1 MNDHDAMIGRR
12 PDKTGWYW
20 YQGTAT
26 KLVKEHYYW
35 DYDLD
40 EVDQPV
46 WVTTDGY
53 DGTAYVPVWQKA
65 DGWVLL
71 GDYSDL
77 DDMPGNF
84 TPLEAPPDTPEPDWT
99 TAPDWAQW
107 WAVQPSGVAYWFRRR
122 PMTFSDE
129 TTSQWVAHRSAEG
142 DLCELLDTKTG
153 LQRGIDWRTT
163 LRRRTEVTP

>member
-1 MNDHDAMIGRR
+1 MTIPDEEREAMWMALNHAIEDFGMTGDRYEHFEAALAWLDA
-12 PDKTGWYW
+12 
-20 YQGTAT
+20 
-26 KLVKEHYYW
+26 
-35 DYDLD
+35 
-40 EVDQPV
+40 QP
-46 WVTTDGY
+46 
-53 DGTAYVPVWQKA
+53 
-65 DGWVLL
+65 
-71 GDYSDL
+71 
-77 DDMPGNF
+77 
-84 TPLEAPPDTPEPDWT
+84 EAPEPDWT

-142 DLCELLDTKTG
+142 DLCELLDTETG